1 MLETQF
7 PSSPLEDEGLS
18 EDAIRSMSQLIH
30 TTSMVA
36 AKAIITSGQ
45 IGGVGFDPDRQAS
58 FGTIRCPKVRLARYQ
73 EVSLHFYW
81 HGSHQAIHES
91 RAWNSATWPSLP
103 DPDVAYH
110 LKIDEQLGN
119 GGLYWQTNIYSSTS
133 KLEFVKAELVTSV
146 SPKLGV
152 LAERT
157 PQLLLSRLDPD
168 YFHYKEKLKEVEH
181 LNGYQG
187 KIIGVRSDLRHV
199 AARLELAGA

>member
-119 GGLYWQTNIYSSTS
+119 GGLYWQTNIASAPNKMVSTND
-133 KLEFVKAELVTSV
+133 LTTAF
-146 SPKLGV
+146 
-152 LAERT
+152 
-157 PQLLLSRLDPD
+157 LLLI
-168 YFHYKEKLKEVEH
+168 FA
-181 LNGYQG
+181 GYLIVDFFSMDFDFFG
-187 KIIGVRSDLRHV
+187 SINPEANLVPFNP
-199 AARLELAGA
+199 